1 MPFIVNTDADR
12 EAMLRAAGASSFLD
26 LIVDIPEEVRLKR
39 SLELAPACDEM
50 EVRSLLEGMAAR
62 NRSTADYVSFLGG
75 GSYDHFLPSAIRSIV
90 SRSEFYTAYTPYQ
103 AEVSQGTLQ
112 AIYEYQSL
120 ICRLYGMDVT
130 NASMY
135 DGATALAEAVLMAM
149 NVNGRKKV
157 VVAGKLHPWNR
168 SVLSTYIEAAGDCR
182 IVENEIMDGVGSVE
196 ALEGLVD
203 DTVAAVLVQQP
214 NFYGCLEE
222 VEAIGKIA
230 HESGALFIVSAN
242 PVSLGVLE
250 APGVYGADIAVGE
263 GQPLGSAQ
271 SFGGP
276 YLGIFSVR
284 QELVRKLPGRLV
296 GMTKDS
302 NGEHGFIL
310 TLQTREQHIRR
321 EKATSNICSNQALNA
336 LQAAVYL
343 SLLGKEGLRQVAG
356 QSLSRAHYLAD
367 RITAIPGFSL
377 RYRAPF
383 FNEFVLDT
391 PIPAREIV
399 ARMLEEKTFAG
410 CDLSEFGEEGLL
422 VAVTEKRSKAQLD
435 RFAEALARLAS

>member
-12 EAMLRAAGASSFLD
+12 ESMLRAAGASTFDD
-26 LIVDIPEEVRLKR
+26 LIVDIPREVRLKKA
-39 SLELAPACDEM
+39 LELAPAADEM
-50 EVRSLLEGMAAR
+50 EVRSMLEEMAAH
-62 NRSTADYVSFLGG
+62 NRSTADYVSFLGAG
-75 GSYDHFLPSAIRSIV
+75 AYDHFLPTAIRPIV

-149 NVNGRKKV
+149 NVNGRRKV

-168 SVLSTYIEAAGDCR
+168 SVLGTYLEASGDCQ
-182 IVENEIMDGVGSVE
+182 IAENDLQDGVGSLSS
-196 ALEGLVD
+196 LEGIVD
-203 DTVAAVLVQQP
+203 DTVAAVVVQQP
-214 NFYGCLEE
+214 NFYGCLED

-230 HESGALFIVSAN
+230 HEKGALFIVSAN

-250 APGVYGADIAVGE
+250 APGTYGADITVGE
-263 GQPLGSAQ
+263 GQPLGSSQ

-296 GMTKDS
+296 GMTKDR
-302 NGEHGFIL
+302 NGEDGFIL

-343 SLLGKEGLRQVAG
+343 SLLGKEGLREVAG
-356 QSLSRAHYLAD
+356 QSLSRAHYLAE

-377 RYRAPF
+377 RFGAPF
-383 FNEFVLDT
+383 FNEFVVNT
-391 PIPAREIV
+391 PVAPSEIV
-399 ARMLEEKTFAG
+399 AKMLERKVFAG

-422 VAVTEKRSKAQLD
+422 VAVTEKRTKAQLD
-435 RFAEALARLAS
+435 RFAEALAELC

>member
-12 EAMLRAAGASSFLD
+12 ESMLHATGVSSFD
-26 LIVDIPEEVRLKR
+26 ELIVDIPREVRLNKA
-39 SLELAPACDEM
+39 LELAPAADEM
-50 EVRSLLEGMAAR
+50 EVRAMLESMAAA

-75 GSYDHFLPSAIRSIV
+75 GAYDHFLPSAIKAIV

-149 NVNGRKKV
+149 NVNGRQKV
-157 VVAGKLHPWNR
+157 VVAGRLHPWNS
-168 SVLSTYIEAAGDCR
+168 SVLKTYLEASDHSAVVQNA
-182 IVENEIMDGVGSVE
+182 VEDGVGSVD
-196 ALEGLVD
+196 ALQALMDE
-203 DTVAAVLVQQP
+203 TVAAVVVQQP
-214 NFYGCLEE
+214 NFYGCLED
-222 VEAIGKIA
+222 VASIGRIA
-230 HESGALFIVSAN
+230 HEHGALFIVSAN

-250 APGVYGADIAVGE
+250 APGAYGADIAVGE

-302 NGEHGFIL
+302 NGQDGFIL

-343 SLLGKEGLRQVAG
+343 SLLGKQGLSEVAG
-356 QSLSRAHYLAD
+356 QSLSRAHYLAG
-367 RITAIPGFSL
+367 RIAAIPGFSI
-377 RYRAPF
+377 RYNAPF
-383 FNEFVLDT
+383 FNEFVVNT
-391 PIPAREIV
+391 PIAPSEVVRQ
-399 ARMLEEKTFAG
+399 MLEKKVFAG
-410 CDLSEFGEEGLL
+410 CDLREFGDEGLL
-422 VAVTEKRSKAQLD
+422 VAVTEKRTKAQLD
-435 RFAEALARLAS
+435 MFADALGELA

>member
-12 EAMLRAAGASSFLD
+12 ESMLHATGVFSFD
-26 LIVDIPEEVRLKR
+26 ELIVDIPREVRLNKA
-39 SLELAPACDEM
+39 LELAPAADEM
-50 EVRSLLEGMAAR
+50 DVRAMLESMAAA

-75 GSYDHFLPSAIRSIV
+75 GAYDHFLPSAIKAIV

-149 NVNGRKKV
+149 NVNGRQKV
-157 VVAGKLHPWNR
+157 VVAGRLHPWNS
-168 SVLSTYIEAAGDCR
+168 SVLKTYLEASGHSAVVQNA
-182 IVENEIMDGVGSVE
+182 VEDGVGSVD
-196 ALEGLVD
+196 ALRALMDE
-203 DTVAAVLVQQP
+203 TVAAVVVQQP
-214 NFYGCLEE
+214 NFYGCLED
-222 VEAIGKIA
+222 VASIGRIA
-230 HESGALFIVSAN
+230 HEHGALFIVSAN

-250 APGVYGADIAVGE
+250 APGAYGADIAVGE
-263 GQPLGSAQ
+263 GQPLGSSQ

-302 NGEHGFIL
+302 NGQDGFIL

-343 SLLGKEGLRQVAG
+343 SLLGKQGLSEVAG
-356 QSLSRAHYLAD
+356 QSLSRAHYLAG
-367 RITAIPGFSL
+367 RIAAIPGFSI
-377 RYRAPF
+377 RYNAPF
-383 FNEFVLDT
+383 FNEFVVNT
-391 PIPAREIV
+391 PIAPSEVVRQ
-399 ARMLEEKTFAG
+399 MLEKKVFAG
-410 CDLSEFGEEGLL
+410 CDLREFGDEGLL
-422 VAVTEKRSKAQLD
+422 VAVTEKRTKAQLD
-435 RFAEALARLAS
+435 MFADALGELG

>member
-12 EAMLRAAGASSFLD
+12 ESMLHATGVSSFD
-26 LIVDIPEEVRLKR
+26 ELIVDIPREVRLNKA
-39 SLELAPACDEM
+39 LELAPAADEM
-50 EVRSLLEGMAAR
+50 EVRAMLESMAAA

-75 GSYDHFLPSAIRSIV
+75 GAYDHFLPSAIKAIV

-149 NVNGRKKV
+149 NVNGRQKV
-157 VVAGKLHPWNR
+157 VVAGRLHPWNS
-168 SVLSTYIEAAGDCR
+168 SVLKTYLEASGHSAVVQNA
-182 IVENEIMDGVGSVE
+182 VEDGVGSVD
-196 ALEGLVD
+196 ALQALMDE
-203 DTVAAVLVQQP
+203 TVAAVVVQQP
-214 NFYGCLEE
+214 NFYGCLED
-222 VEAIGKIA
+222 VASIGRIA
-230 HESGALFIVSAN
+230 HEHGALFIVSAN

-250 APGVYGADIAVGE
+250 APGAYGADIAVGE

-302 NGEHGFIL
+302 NGQDGFIL

-343 SLLGKEGLRQVAG
+343 SLLGKQGLSEVAG
-356 QSLSRAHYLAD
+356 QSLSRAHYLAG
-367 RITAIPGFSL
+367 RIAAIPGFSI
-377 RYRAPF
+377 RYNAPF
-383 FNEFVLDT
+383 FNEFVVNT
-391 PIPAREIV
+391 PIAPSEVVRQ
-399 ARMLEEKTFAG
+399 MLEKKVFAG
-410 CDLSEFGEEGLL
+410 CDLREFGDEGLL
-422 VAVTEKRSKAQLD
+422 VAVTEKRTKAQLD
-435 RFAEALARLAS
+435 MFADALGELA

>member
-12 EAMLRAAGASSFLD
+12 ESMLHATGVSSFD
-26 LIVDIPEEVRLKR
+26 ELIVDIPREVRLNKA
-39 SLELAPACDEM
+39 LELAPAADEM
-50 EVRSLLEGMAAR
+50 EVRSILESMAAA

-75 GSYDHFLPSAIRSIV
+75 GAYDHFLPSAIKAIV

-135 DGATALAEAVLMAM
+135 DGATALAEAVLMAIG
-149 NVNGRKKV
+149 VNGRQKV
-157 VVAGKLHPWNR
+157 VVAGKLHPWNS
-168 SVLSTYIEAAGDCR
+168 SVLKTYLEASDHSAVVQNV
-182 IVENEIMDGVGSVE
+182 VEDGVGSIEV
-196 ALEGLVD
+196 LKGLMD
-203 DTVAAVLVQQP
+203 DTVAAVVVQQP
-214 NFYGCLEE
+214 NFYGCLED
-222 VEAIGKIA
+222 VEAIGRLA
-230 HESGALFIVSAN
+230 HEHGALFIVSAN

-250 APGVYGADIAVGE
+250 APGAYGADISVGE
-263 GQPLGSAQ
+263 GQPLGSSQ

-302 NGEHGFIL
+302 NGQDGFIL

-343 SLLGKEGLRQVAG
+343 SLLGKQGLSEVAG
-356 QSLSRAHYLAD
+356 QSLSRAHYLAG
-367 RITAIPGFSL
+367 RIAAIPGFSI
-377 RYRAPF
+377 RYNAPF
-383 FNEFVLDT
+383 FNEFVVDT
-391 PIPAREIV
+391 PIPPSEVVRK
-399 ARMLEEKTFAG
+399 MLEKKVFAG
-410 CDLSEFGEEGLL
+410 CDLGEFGDEGLL
-422 VAVTEKRSKAQLD
+422 VAVTEKRTKAQLD
-435 RFAEALARLAS
+435 MFADALGELA